1 MENYNSEMDIQLGI
15 LNKIGGDATKD
26 FDSPYAVQL
35 AILDKIEGG
44 GGGGVP
50 EAPKDGSLYG
60 RKDGDWEKIEQQ
72 DIEEIIDDAQ
82 ITTEKTWSSNKIVS
96 YVDNATD
103 DKVASST
110 VDTIWS
116 GTQAQYD
123 AIATKSDSTLYVIK
137 EEV

>member
-1 MENYNSEMDIQLGI
+1 MENYNSEMDIQKGI
-15 LNKIGGDATKD
+15 LTAIGGDSTKD
-26 FDSPYAVQL
+26 FDSPYEVQL
-35 AILDKIEGG
+35 AILEAVEG

-50 EAPKDGSLYG
+50 EAPEDGSLYG